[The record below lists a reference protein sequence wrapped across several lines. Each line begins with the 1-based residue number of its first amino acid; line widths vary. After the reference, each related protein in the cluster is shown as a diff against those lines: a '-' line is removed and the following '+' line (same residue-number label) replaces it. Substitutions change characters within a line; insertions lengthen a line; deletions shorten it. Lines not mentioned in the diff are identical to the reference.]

1 MKQYL
6 LAIIAVLAA
15 VILALSSFDTAN
27 NPYPTRSY
35 RTYCSSP
42 GPNARPGGS
51 TMPQF
56 AHIEAVPDSAMAPVQ
71 NEEPVHDVCSTLP
84 IENSG
89 SSLPPV
95 VLSADAMTELTPVQ
109 LPPLDAGMVNVT
121 SNGQSEED
129 GAGQAGGYRLS
140 LPVAGSECRIVIP
153 YDPSLL
159 PQGFTKDD
167 IQTYVYDRQFRRWVA
182 IQRDSVNE
190 AELLVCSRF
199 RPWEKGLPHTQNA
212 PANPQDALAQV
223 RDMMSFAP
231 QGEGGGDSPLDF
243 INAVLKTPEMPETSA
258 YTPTSI
264 KELKA
269 ADPLEGLTLMQ
280 PPTANNSGTANLSY
294 PIEIPAG
301 RQGMQPNLALTYS
314 SGGGN
319 GWLGVGWDISIP
331 SITVETRWGVPRYD
345 RDKES
350 EVYVYEGEQLV
361 TKDSDGNYE
370 PLPHRAAWKQRY
382 GDGKQFYPR
391 VEGAFQRII
400 RHGTT
405 PKDYWW
411 EVRDKQGVVYYYG
424 KKTGQNTFDPEAVLR
439 DNSDNIAQWML
450 TEVRDLKGNYVRYE
464 YQTIRQGN
472 SSNSPRN
479 IYPKE
484 ISYTLHDSLDTN
496 SAHYALCFVL
506 EPNNSSPTTSG
517 RFGFLQT
524 FDQLLEAIVVKLQWD
539 EWMYQRIKAYTFC
552 YETGMFGKTVLANIG
567 QIAYDSNN
575 NDGPTGSIFCSS
587 PANLVTHTFEYYDE
601 TDIGDVFGDA
611 DTMTTGND
619 QDAAKRV
626 IPMKIAASSLG
637 GVFSDGWNVGGAL
650 TVGFGFNSVI
660 KSLTAGG
667 DYMHSRSESE
677 GVLAL
682 IDIDGDGLPD
692 KVFRSR
698 DNDSLYYR
706 SQYVGQDGRPHF
718 SGERTPITGIDGFM
732 NERSRSNDWGLE
744 AHLSFYGLGASAAY
758 NNSTSRASGT
768 AYFSDVDGDGLPDI
782 VKGGQVYFN
791 RYVPGNDSLRF
802 TRIISETVM
811 VGGSCDS
818 SFIFQ
823 DEPVNENMFLP
834 GDTVITIWYERVEV
848 KDSLGYQPYI
858 YYIEHCDTTITE
870 AITEYTP
877 DFDAVKMWEAPYNG
891 VVRLE
896 SKARLTQD
904 LQFARYASHVMDGV
918 RVSIQKNDGADLF
931 IREPLSPDTMAQD
944 GRVCME
950 TTLTGIPVRK
960 GDRFYFRVESL
971 DKRLYDKVF
980 WNPMFVYTEIDD
992 VTPEGTDLVDADGRY
1007 IYKFSS
1013 AGDFLINPNRKYHI
1027 AMDSVSTITVESD
1040 FSILEK
1046 LSDDVTLH
1054 FYHNGQD
1061 FITPVVFPKMQTVT
1075 HHTDSFSVIVNEGD
1089 SIWFEL
1095 ECGTNVNW
1103 KAIDWRARFYYIQVS
1118 DTSIELW
1125 DSYTDTAQILPAIV
1139 YDNLVPHLTS
1149 YPRPVLPTFR
1159 IRTDRDF
1166 DISFAKIYL
1175 EGSNGIADATFSL
1188 KEENNGAVL
1197 TYPLS
1202 FDMDGIAALETN
1214 FIMNADNVY
1223 YLDLYSNDYYELSDV
1238 HKAYVSLQDGSTL
1251 DLGLHI
1257 SQPEDML
1264 VFGDMF
1270 QNWGQFS
1277 YRKGTPD
1284 ERELDESRLVVSQKA
1299 QTPPDTTSSTIL
1311 DTTDASA
1318 FHAGL
1323 SNAVFD
1329 PVEESF
1335 LMCEPDHDANRWL
1348 GYGNIVYFSPDT
1360 ISNTYSSDP
1369 TEVDETEFPVPVTVD
1384 GSPAFAVS
1392 RNSITKTHTINVGLS
1407 YTPVGS
1413 SVTPSCGKSWH
1424 WGSTRTLSDFYDMN
1438 GDRYPDVI
1446 SDMQVQYTKPQG
1458 GLSSLKLGH
1467 NILGSPLDT
1476 TTFNGISSSFGASF
1490 TLAKKVPS
1498 SKPSSKR
1505 QHEIGGSAGLNGC
1518 GGENRDE
1525 DEHIWTDVNGDG
1537 LPDRVSKTGKVFYNL
1552 GYSFVEGADFGS
1564 CGRAGSSINIGGSA
1578 GGGFNYGLLDS
1589 LVVHGLKK
1597 ENSNNTGTAGGN
1609 NDQLKTTEV
1618 NLFETSIS
1626 AGYGFTRNINNTD
1639 KMMVDVNGDGLPDL
1653 VQRDDGMLKV
1663 RFNKGS
1669 GFVQEDTLLSC
1680 KEYLYTTL
1688 STCSNINGAISV
1700 GFSLGCFP
1708 IKFIVN
1714 PKGGYT
1720 RSMGKTEVQLTD
1732 INGDGLPDYVTSGD
1746 IGHLQ
1751 VRFNKSGKANLLKSV
1766 TNLAGGGMTM
1776 DYKLSGYMGYDF
1788 PNRIQVL
1795 DSLFVYDGLE
1805 DDGNDTMR
1813 YSFEYD
1819 SAYYDRFERTS
1830 YGFGVVKT
1838 HSLNSSRTVYRTVT
1852 ERYSNRFYKFRN
1864 LKTYELLTD
1873 GNGRKYVEKFFT
1885 YVPKTIDSG
1894 FVVNEVFEFCYG
1906 ESYPAIN
1913 QEEVRFYEGGDTA
1926 MVITRKHYEHGPY
1939 GNLTRYIDAGQAGVA
1954 EDSIIVT
1961 MIYHPDTAGKNLTGM
1976 VKSMVAKDYRDSL
1989 LRKKDCEVNYY
2000 TGQILSLRQYND
2012 HDTAVTVFAYDTF
2025 GNVVQVTGPANSRSQ
2040 RVTHRYSYDSILHT
2054 YPIKVK
2060 NVPFGYVST
2069 TAYDLRIGKP
2079 LSTADI
2085 NGNVMTYSYDKSGR
2099 LESLLAPAD
2108 TGYTL
2113 RFEYWITYGEGDE
2126 DTVHK
2131 GDNPWARTSHFDI
2144 QHPDNPLNTTVIS
2157 DGLGRV
2163 VQTRKDAEI
2172 EGYETSLVSGVVVYD
2187 CFGRAIRQFYPFTDG
2202 VLTETHFQSDTS
2214 NGRASTTTYDILDRQ
2229 VLVTRPHGVRTAM
2242 AYGFGQKGG
2251 EWYFLSS
2258 ATDAKQN
2265 TLTTLTDSRGLQ
2277 VQQTAPD
2284 STVTKFSYNPLG
2296 QLTSSTDPMNLTTT
2310 YTYDKFGQITKRV
2323 HPDAGTDTYE
2333 YDAAGNMV
2341 SHTNGNNKTIQYRYN
2356 YNRLTDV
2363 EYPDHP
2369 ANNVHYTY
2377 GDSTAGNNGKGRV
2390 VMQEDGSGWQTFKYG
2405 KLGEVT
2411 ENIRTFALPFEGKTY
2426 TFKMGFAYDSWNRI
2440 QSMTYPDGEVVRYG
2454 YNRGGMLRKVHG
2466 AVTRQHHDQT
2476 GPAQIQSFHQPD
2488 GVQWNPG
2495 DIIPP
2500 DPPPTPPEPI
2510 YDTFPRYYIDSIA
2523 YNIFELRQAVFY
2535 GNGTRAYYTY
2545 DSLQRLQTLRSLT
2558 AQDSLMQDIHYTYD
2572 SVGNITHISNSAGGV
2587 SGLGGHYE
2595 GHYTYDNLY
2604 RLATADGYWK
2614 NSRDSLPFSE
2624 SMNYTASGRI
2634 LKKTVNAGI
2643 LNGNH
2648 STTKSSDFRYSYANY
2663 SNKIA
2668 NITDVA
2674 LPAATHSFQWDSCG
2688 NMTGYVNATPGTSW
2702 RRTLTWTEDSRLQT
2716 VADNNWFSYYQ
2727 YDAGGE
2733 RTYKLTWAGSTSNR
2747 SGDRSIYYTPDEAT
2761 LYASPYLVI
2770 TPQGYTKHYYAESE
2784 RITSQLGKGQFADVG
2799 TPVVSDSLVQVK
2811 LQAVTDNVEYPSTL
2825 TVPSSGTFAYLD
2837 TLTNQQNATSTLYF
2851 YHPDHLGSSS
2861 WITTTNGTVKQHL
2874 HYLPWGEDFVN
2885 QRSSHFDG
2893 VRYTFSAKE
2902 KDTETRYSYFGARY
2916 YSSDLSIWLSVD
2928 PMSDK
2933 YPSLSPYVYCAD
2945 NPVELVDPK
2954 GMEYGN
2960 PIEDAL
2966 KVISDFEHSTTTS
2979 VFRNI
2984 PKSKFIEDLTQHIN
2998 DPASIQQGGN
3008 GTCGAAVL
3016 SKYMAENHP
3025 VLYAEAAISL
3035 YTTGKFSH
3043 NGVSL
3048 SLPNSAFSGSMT
3060 ELNELGINSV
3070 DAIMQGAFTN
3080 SQNIVFNYNPF
3091 KDGSGFKSFMYPGY
3105 FNYYVSGFLGA
3116 NYHCVLSPTTEYIN
3130 SLDFVNHFVVGIVHS
3145 NDYSIEGGFP
3155 NHYIQILKSGNNK
3168 MDYWTWGEKVNGST
3182 INNSLR
3188 NGFYMIISIGL

>member
-1 MKQYL
+1 MKNSSLIILSVLVVL
-6 LAIIAVLAA
+6 LAVLSTLDTEQGQDCSRSGRTYSYHPVPNAWSGIGDGTPSVLQADDTGSVAVLTAEAA
-15 VILALSSFDTAN
+15 VEAGNLSALPPASAPSGMPPAIL
-27 NPYPTRSY
+27 
-35 RTYCSSP
+35 
-42 GPNARPGGS
+42 
-51 TMPQF
+51 
-56 AHIEAVPDSAMAPVQ
+56 EASAMA
-71 NEEPVHDVCSTLP
+71 
-84 IENSG
+84 
-89 SSLPPV
+89 
-95 VLSADAMTELTPVQ
+95 ELTPVQ

-121 SNGQSEED
+121 GVAGEELRMENGEWRTRDEGSGEE
-129 GAGQAGGYRLS
+129 AQREACGYRMA
-140 LPVAGSECRIVIP
+140 LPVAGSEYRIALP

-159 PQGFTKDD
+159 PQGFTEDD
-167 IQTYVYDRQFRRWVA
+167 IRTYVYDRQHHRWVA

-199 RPWEKGLPHTQNA
+199 RPWEKGLPHTQNDL
-212 PANPQDALAQV
+212 ANPQDALAQV
-223 RDMMSFAP
+223 QDMMSFAS

-314 SGGGN
+314 SGSGN

-345 RDKES
+345 QDKES
-350 EVYVYEGEQLV
+350 ETYLLNGEQLA
-361 TKDSDGNYE
+361 TKDSEGNYE

-405 PKDYWW
+405 PKNYWW
-411 EVRDKQGVVYYYG
+411 EVRDKQGITYYYG
-424 KKTGQNTFDPEAVLR
+424 RRTGQNFPDQEAVLT
-439 DNSDNIAQWML
+439 DNSGNIAQWML

-484 ISYTLHDSLDTN
+484 ISYTLHDSLDAT
-496 SAHYALCFVL
+496 SAHYALSFVL
-506 EPNNSSPTTSG
+506 KPNNESPTTSG

-539 EWMYQRIKAYTFC
+539 EWIYQRIKAYTFC
-552 YETGMFGKTVLANIG
+552 YETGMYGKTLLKDIG
-567 QIAYDSNN
+567 QIAYNSDSIEGQT
-575 NDGPTGSIFCSS
+575 DGAFCSS

-601 TDIGDVFGDA
+601 TDIGEVFGD
-611 DTMTTGND
+611 TITITTGND
-619 QDAAKRV
+619 QDAAKRI

-692 KVFRSR
+692 KVFRSK
-698 DNDSLYYR
+698 DNDCLYYR
-706 SQYVGQDGRPHF
+706 SQYIGQDGCPHF
-718 SGERTPITGIDGFM
+718 SGIRTPIAGIDGFM
-732 NERSRSNDWGLE
+732 NERSRTNDWGLE
-744 AHLSFYGLGASAAY
+744 AHLSFYGAGASAAY

-802 TRIISETVM
+802 TRITSETVM

-823 DEPVNENMFLP
+823 DEPVNESMFLP
-834 GDTVITIWYERVEV
+834 GDTVITIWYERVV
-848 KDSLGYQPYI
+848 VDDSLGYKPYV
-858 YYIEHCDTTITE
+858 YYVEHCDTTVTE

-918 RVSIQKNDGADLF
+918 RVSIQKDNGADLF
-931 IREPLSPDTMAQD
+931 IREPLSPDTLSQD
-944 GRVCME
+944 GRICLD
-950 TTLTGIPVRK
+950 TTLVGIPVKK

-980 WNPMFVYTEIDD
+980 WNPKFVYTEIDG
-992 VTPEGTDLVDADGRY
+992 VTPEDTDLVDADGRY

-1013 AGDFLINPNRKYHI
+1013 AGDFLINPDRKYHI

-1046 LSDDVTLH
+1046 LSDDVILH

-1061 FITPVVFPKMQTVT
+1061 PITPVVFPKMQTVS
-1075 HHTDSFSVIVNEGD
+1075 HHTDSFSITVNEGD

-1103 KAIDWRARFYYIQVS
+1103 KAIDWRARYYYTQVS

-1159 IRTDRDF
+1159 VRTDSDL

-1175 EGSNGIADATFSL
+1175 DGSNGIANATFSL

-1202 FDMDGIAALETN
+1202 FDMDGIASLETD
-1214 FIMNADNVY
+1214 FIMTSGNVY
-1223 YLDLYSNDYYELSDV
+1223 YLDLYSNDYYELADV
-1238 HKAYVSLQDGSTL
+1238 RRAYISLRDGRDL
-1251 DLGLHI
+1251 ELGLHI
-1257 SQPEDML
+1257 SQPDSLL
-1264 VFGDMF
+1264 VFGDMY

-1277 YRKGTPD
+1277 YRKETPD
-1284 ERELDESRLVVSQKA
+1284 EKELDESRLVVSQKA
-1299 QTPPDTTSSTIL
+1299 QTPPDTASTTL

-1329 PVEESF
+1329 PLEESF

-1384 GSPAFAVS
+1384 GSPAFAVF
-1392 RNSITKTHTINVGLS
+1392 RNSITKTHTINVGVS
-1407 YTPVGS
+1407 AGIPINGGNVS
-1413 SVTPSCGKSWH
+1413 PSGGKSWH
-1424 WGSTRTLSDFYDMN
+1424 WGNTRTLSDFYDMN

-1476 TTFNGISSSFGASF
+1476 TTFNGESSSFGASF

-1498 SKPSSKR
+1498 SKKSSR

-1518 GGENRDE
+1518 GGENWDE

-1552 GYSFVEGADFGS
+1552 GYSFVDGGLFGS
-1564 CGRAGSSINIGGSA
+1564 CGRAGSSKNIGGSA

-1589 LVVHGLKK
+1589 LVVQGLKK
-1597 ENSNNTGTAGGN
+1597 DDNSEA
-1609 NDQLKTTEV
+1609 KPTEV

-1639 KMMVDVNGDGLPDL
+1639 KMMVDVNGDGLPDC
-1653 VQRDDGMLKV
+1653 VRRSNGVLKV
-1663 RFNKGS
+1663 RYNKGG
-1669 GFVQEDTLLSC
+1669 GFLPEETLLSG
-1680 KEYLYTTL
+1680 EENMYTTL

-1708 IKFIVN
+1708 IKFVVN

-1751 VRFNKSGKANLLKSV
+1751 VRFNQSGKANLLKSV

-1776 DYKLSGYMGYDF
+1776 DYKLSDYMGYDC

-1805 DDGNDTMR
+1805 DDWNDTMR

-1819 SAYYDRFERTS
+1819 SAYYDRFERAS

-1838 HSLNSSRTVYRTVT
+1838 HSLNSNRTVYRTVT

-1885 YVPKTIDSG
+1885 YVPKEIATG
-1894 FVVNEVFEFCYG
+1894 NVVNVETEFCFG
-1906 ESYPAIN
+1906 ESYPALN
-1913 QEEVRFYEGGDTA
+1913 REEVLYYDDNENVRI
-1926 MVITRKHYEHGPY
+1926 VTRKHYEHGQF
-1939 GNLTRYIDAGQAGVA
+1939 GNLTKYTDAGQAGVT

-1961 MIYHPDTAGKNLTGM
+1961 MTYHLDNAGKNLTGM

-1989 LRKKDCEVNYY
+1989 LRKKDCEVNYN
-2000 TGQILSLRQYND
+2000 TGQILSLRQYNN
-2012 HDTAVTVFAYDTF
+2012 HDTAVTDFEYDTF
-2025 GNVVQVTGPANSRSQ
+2025 GNMVQVTGPANNQNQ
-2040 RVTHRYSYDSILHT
+2040 RVIYRYSYDSDIHT
-2054 YPIKVK
+2054 CPERVK

-2079 LSTADI
+2079 LSTTDI
-2085 NGNVMTYSYDKSGR
+2085 NGNVMTYEYDRSGR
-2099 LESLLAPAD
+2099 LTSILAPAD

-2113 RFEYWITYGEGDE
+2113 RFEYWITYDG
-2126 DTVHK
+2126 DTVHQ

-2144 QHPDNPLNTTVIS
+2144 QHPDNPLNTTVIA
-2157 DGLGRV
+2157 DGFGRI
-2163 VQTRKDAEI
+2163 VQTRKDAEV
-2172 EGYETSLVSGVVVYD
+2172 GGCETSLVSGVVIYD
-2187 CFGRAIRQFYPFTDG
+2187 CFGRAVRQFYPFTDEI
-2202 VLTETHFQSDTS
+2202 LTETYFQSDTS
-2214 NGRASTTTYDILDRQ
+2214 NGLASTTTYDILDRQ
-2229 VLVTRPHGVRTAM
+2229 ILVTQPHGVRTAM
-2242 AYGFGQKGG
+2242 NYGFGQKGG
-2251 EWYFLSS
+2251 KWYFLSS

-2265 TLTTLTDSRGLQ
+2265 MLTTLTDSRGLK
-2277 VQQTAPD
+2277 VQQTAPGN
-2284 STVTKFSYNPLG
+2284 TVTKFSYDPLG

-2310 YTYDKFGQITKRV
+2310 YTYDKFGQITERV

-2341 SHTNGNNKTIQYRYN
+2341 SHTNGNNKTIQYRYDH
-2356 YNRLTDV
+2356 NRLTDV

-2377 GDSTAGNNGKGRV
+2377 GDSTTGDNCRGRV
-2390 VMQEDGSGWQTFKYG
+2390 VLLEDGSGFQTFKYG
-2405 KLGEVT
+2405 RLGEIT
-2411 ENIRTFALPFEGKTY
+2411 ENSRTLTPPFEQQAY
-2426 TFKMGFAYDSWNRI
+2426 TFKTKFSYDSWNRI
-2440 QSMTYPDGEVVRYG
+2440 DSMIYPDGEVVHYK
-2454 YNRGGMLRKVHG
+2454 YDRGGMLNKVYG
-2466 AVTRQHHDQT
+2466 SVTRNIWEMVE
-2476 GPAQIQSFHQPD
+2476 PVQIQGGLTAPEGILGGG
-2488 GVQWNPG
+2488 GVAPG
-2495 DIIPP
+2495 DPP
-2500 DPPPTPPEPI
+2500 GPVEPETV
-2510 YDTFPRYYIDSIA
+2510 TFRYPYIDSVI
-2523 YNIFELRQAVFY
+2523 YNIFELKDSVVY
-2535 GNGTRAYYTY
+2535 GNGTRVRYEY
-2545 DSLQRLQTLRSLT
+2545 DSLQRLTRLRSY
-2558 AQDSLMQDIHYTYD
+2558 AASGAKMQDISYTYD
-2572 SVGNITHISNSAGGV
+2572 GVGNIMHISNTADGV
-2587 SGLGGHYE
+2587 NGLGGRYE
-2595 GHYTYDNLY
+2595 ASYTYDNLY
-2604 RLATADGYWK
+2604 RLTTANGFW
-2614 NSRDSLPFSE
+2614 NNGQDSLPFSE
-2624 SMNYTASGRI
+2624 TMGYEANGRI
-2634 LKKTVNAGI
+2634 LKKTENASVFI
-2643 LNGNH
+2643 DNVL
-2648 STTKSSDFRYSYANY
+2648 STKRHDCRYSYADGNQL
-2663 SNKIA
+2663 SSIA
-2668 NITDVA
+2668 DRSQPNS
-2674 LPAATHSFQWDSCG
+2674 PHSFQWDLCG
-2688 NMTGYVNATPGTSW
+2688 NLVRWVMPSATGKPITRVH
-2702 RRTLTWTEDSRLQT
+2702 TWTEDNRLRT
-2716 VADNNWFSYYQ
+2716 VADRDHFSYYQ
-2727 YDAGGE
+2727 YDASGE
-2733 RTYKLTWAGSTSNR
+2733 RTYKLTWSGSWSNIN
-2747 SGDRSIYYTPDEAT
+2747 GVGAVYYLPEGGT

-2770 TPQGYTKHYYAESE
+2770 TQQGYTKHYYAEAE

-2799 TPVVSDSLVQVK
+2799 TPVVSDSLVHVK
-2811 LQAVTDNVEYPSTL
+2811 LQAVTCDVDYPSTL
-2825 TVPSSGTFAYLD
+2825 TEPDSGAFAYLD
-2837 TLTNQQNATSTLYF
+2837 TLTNQQDAVSTLYF

-2861 WITTTNGTVKQHL
+2861 WITNANGAAVQHL
-2874 HYLPWGEDFVN
+2874 HYLPWGEDFVD
-2885 QRSSHFDG
+2885 QRLTG
-2893 VRYTFSAKE
+2893 WAAPYTFSAKE
-2902 KDTETRYSYFGARY
+2902 RDAETGLSYFGARY

-2928 PMSDK
+2928 LRMGRRGILMDINIIQGKIVPMTFQ
-2933 YPSLSPYVYCAD
+2933 
-2945 NPVELVDPK
+2945 
-2954 GMEYGN
+2954 
-2960 PIEDAL
+2960 
-2966 KVISDFEHSTTTS
+2966 KVRET
-2979 VFRNI
+2979 
-2984 PKSKFIEDLTQHIN
+2984 
-2998 DPASIQQGGN
+2998 N
-3008 GTCGAAVL
+3008 G
-3016 SKYMAENHP
+3016 
-3025 VLYAEAAISL
+3025 I
-3035 YTTGKFSH
+3035 
-3043 NGVSL
+3043 
-3048 SLPNSAFSGSMT
+3048 
-3060 ELNELGINSV
+3060 
-3070 DAIMQGAFTN
+3070 
-3080 SQNIVFNYNPF
+3080 
-3091 KDGSGFKSFMYPGY
+3091 
-3105 FNYYVSGFLGA
+3105 
-3116 NYHCVLSPTTEYIN
+3116 
-3130 SLDFVNHFVVGIVHS
+3130 
-3145 NDYSIEGGFP
+3145 
-3155 NHYIQILKSGNNK
+3155 
-3168 MDYWTWGEKVNGST
+3168 
-3182 INNSLR
+3182 R
-3188 NGFYMIISIGL
+3188 

>member
-15 VILALSSFDTAN
+15 IIFALFSFDTAN
-27 NPYPTRSY
+27 NQYSTRSY
-35 RTYCSSP
+35 KTYSYNSA
-42 GPNARPGGS
+42 PNAWSGTGNGTLSVFQEDNAGGAVAPL
-51 TMPQF
+51 T
-56 AHIEAVPDSAMAPVQ
+56 EANPTAG
-71 NEEPVHDVCSTLP
+71 N
-84 IENSG
+84 
-89 SSLPPV
+89 
-95 VLSADAMTELTPVQ
+95 LSALPEAGSPLSAPPAMLATTSMMELTPVQ

-121 SNGQSEED
+121 GGFDGNGQT
-129 GAGQAGGYRLS
+129 AGYRVNPRPGEFS
-140 LPVAGSECRIVIP
+140 IAVP

-159 PQGFTKDD
+159 PQGFSEDD
-167 IQTYVYDRQFRRWVA
+167 IQTYVYDRQYHRWIA

-199 RPWEKGLPHTQNA
+199 RPWEKGLPHTQNDL
-212 PANPQDALAQV
+212 ANPQDALAQV
-223 RDMMSFAP
+223 QDMMSFAP

-243 INAVLKTPEMPETSA
+243 INAVLKTPEMPENSA

-294 PIEIPAG
+294 PIEVPAG

-345 RDKES
+345 QNKES
-350 EVYVYEGEQLV
+350 ETYLLNGEQLA
-361 TKDSDGNYE
+361 TKDSEGNYE
-370 PLPHRAAWKQRY
+370 PLPHRAAWRQRY

-391 VEGAFQRII
+391 VEGSFQQII
-400 RHGTT
+400 RHGFK
-405 PKDYWW
+405 PSNYWW
-411 EVRDKQGVVYYYG
+411 EIRDKQGVTYYYG
-424 KKTGQNTFDPEAVLR
+424 KKIDQDTIDLDAVL
-439 DNSDNIAQWML
+439 SDNKGNVAQWML

-484 ISYTLHDSLDTN
+484 ISYTLHDSLDAT
-496 SAHYALCFVL
+496 SAHYALSFVL
-506 EPNNSSPTTSG
+506 KPNNESPTTSG

-552 YETGMFGKTVLANIG
+552 YETGMYGKKVLANIG
-567 QIAYDSNN
+567 QIAYDSTFKEGQT
-575 NDGPTGSIFCSS
+575 DGAFCSS

-601 TDIGDVFGDA
+601 TDIGEVFGD
-611 DTMTTGND
+611 TITITTGND
-619 QDAAKRV
+619 QDAAKRI

-650 TVGFGFNSVI
+650 TVGFGENPAQ
-660 KSLTAGG
+660 KGLTVGG

-677 GVLAL
+677 GILAL

-698 DNDSLYYR
+698 DNDCLYYR
-706 SQYVGQDGRPHF
+706 SQYVGQDGHPHF
-718 SGERTPITGIDGFM
+718 SGERTPIAGINGFM

-744 AHLSFYGLGASAAY
+744 AHLSFYGAGASAAY

-768 AYFSDVDGDGLPDI
+768 SYFSDVDGDGLPDI

-802 TRIISETVM
+802 TRITSETVM

-834 GDTVITIWYERVEV
+834 GDTVITIWYERKVAY
-848 KDSLGYQPYI
+848 DTLGYKEYV
-858 YYIEHCDTTITE
+858 YYVEHCDTTITE

-896 SKARLTQD
+896 SKARLTQN

-918 RVSIQKNDGADLF
+918 RISIQKNDGADLF
-931 IREPLSPDTMAQD
+931 IREPLSPDTLSQD
-944 GRVCME
+944 GRICLD
-950 TTLTGIPVRK
+950 TTLVGIPVKK

-980 WNPMFVYTEIDD
+980 WNPKFVYTEIDG
-992 VTPEGTDLVDADGRY
+992 VTPEDTDLVDADGRY

-1013 AGDFLINPNRKYHI
+1013 AEDFLINPDRKYHI

-1046 LSDDVTLH
+1046 LSDDVILH

-1061 FITPVVFPKMQTVT
+1061 PITPVVFPKMQTVS
-1075 HHTDSFSVIVNEGD
+1075 HHTDSFSITVNEGD

-1103 KAIDWRARFYYIQVS
+1103 KAIDWRARYYYTQVS

-1149 YPRPVLPTFR
+1149 YPHPVLPTFR
-1159 IRTDRDF
+1159 IRTDRDL

-1175 EGSNGIADATFSL
+1175 DGSNGIANATFSL

-1202 FDMDGIAALETN
+1202 FDMDGIASLETD
-1214 FIMNADNVY
+1214 FIMTSGNVY
-1223 YLDLYSNDYYELSDV
+1223 YLDLYSNDYYELADV
-1238 HKAYVSLQDGSTL
+1238 RRAYISLWDGRDL
-1251 DLGLHI
+1251 ELGLHI
-1257 SQPEDML
+1257 SQPDSML
-1264 VFGDMF
+1264 VFGDMY

-1277 YRKGTPD
+1277 YRKGMPD

-1299 QTPPDTTSSTIL
+1299 QTPPDTTSTTL

-1384 GSPAFAVS
+1384 GSLAFAVF
-1392 RNSITKTHTINVGLS
+1392 RNSITKTHTINVGVS
-1407 YTPVGS
+1407 VGIPVNGGNVS
-1413 SVTPSCGKSWH
+1413 PSGGKSWH
-1424 WGSTRTLSDFYDMN
+1424 WGNTRTLSDFYDMN

-1476 TTFNGISSSFGASF
+1476 TTFNGESFSFGASF

-1498 SKPSSKR
+1498 SKKSSR

-1518 GGENRDE
+1518 SGENWDE

-1552 GYSFVEGADFGS
+1552 GYSFVDGGLFGS
-1564 CGRAGSSINIGGSA
+1564 CGRAGSSKNIGGST

-1589 LVVHGLKK
+1589 LVVQGLKK
-1597 ENSNNTGTAGGN
+1597 DDNSEA
-1609 NDQLKTTEV
+1609 KPTEV

-1639 KMMVDVNGDGLPDL
+1639 KMMVDVNGDGLQDC
-1653 VQRDDGMLKV
+1653 VRRGNGVLKV
-1663 RFNKGS
+1663 RYNKGG
-1669 GFVQEDTLLSC
+1669 GFLPEETLLSG
-1680 KEYLYTTL
+1680 EENLYTTL

-1708 IKFIVN
+1708 IKFVVN

-1720 RSMGKTEVQLTD
+1720 RSMGKTEVQLMD

-1751 VRFNKSGKANLLKSV
+1751 VRFNQSGKANLLKSV

-1776 DYKLSGYMGYDF
+1776 DYKLSDYMGYDC

-1805 DDGNDTMR
+1805 DDWNDTMR

-1838 HSLNSSRTVYRTVT
+1838 HSLNSNRTVYRTVT

-1873 GNGRKYVEKFFT
+1873 GNERKYVEKFFS
-1885 YVPKTIDSG
+1885 YVPKEIATGD
-1894 FVVNEVFEFCYG
+1894 VVNVETAFCFG
-1906 ESYPAIN
+1906 KNYPALN
-1913 QEEVRFYEGGDTA
+1913 KEEVLYYDDDENVR
-1926 MVITRKHYEHGPY
+1926 VITRKHYKHGPF
-1939 GNLTRYIDAGQAGVA
+1939 GNLIKYTDAGQAGVT
-1954 EDSIIVT
+1954 EDSIIVSMT
-1961 MIYHPDTAGKNLTGM
+1961 YHLDSFNLNLTGM
-1976 VKSMVAKDYRDSL
+1976 VNRVEARDGSGNL
-1989 LRKKDCEVNYY
+1989 LRKKDCEVNHN

-2012 HDTAVTVFAYDTF
+2012 NDTAVTDFAYDTF
-2025 GNVVQVTGPANSRSQ
+2025 GNMVQVTGPANNETQ
-2040 RVTHRYSYDSILHT
+2040 RVIYRYSYDSDLHT
-2054 YPIKVK
+2054 YPVSVK
-2060 NVPFGYVST
+2060 NVPFGYIST
-2069 TAYDLRIGKP
+2069 TAYDFRLGKP
-2079 LSTADI
+2079 LSTTDI
-2085 NGNVMTYSYDKSGR
+2085 NGNVMTYTYDRSGR
-2099 LESLLAPAD
+2099 LESILAPAD

-2113 RFEYWITYGEGDE
+2113 RFEYWITYG
-2126 DTVHK
+2126 DTVHQ

-2144 QHPDNPLNTTVIS
+2144 QHPDNPLNTTVIA

-2163 VQTRKDAEI
+2163 VQTRKDAEV
-2172 EGYETSLVSGVVVYD
+2172 GGFETSLVSGVVVYD
-2187 CFGRAIRQFYPFTDG
+2187 CFGRAVKQFYPFTDG
-2202 VLTETHFQSDTS
+2202 VLTETYFQSDTS
-2214 NGRASTTTYDILDRQ
+2214 NGLASTTTYDILDRQ
-2229 VLVTRPHGVRTAM
+2229 ILVTQPHGVRTAM

-2251 EWYFLSS
+2251 KWYFLSS

-2265 TLTTLTDSRGLQ
+2265 MLTTLTDSRGLQ
-2277 VQQTAPD
+2277 VQQTAPGNA
-2284 STVTKFSYNPLG
+2284 VTKFSYNPLG

-2310 YTYDKFGQITKRV
+2310 YTYDKFGQITERM

-2333 YDAAGNMV
+2333 YDAAGNML
-2341 SHTNGNNKTIQYRYN
+2341 SHTNGNNKTIQYRYD

-2363 EYPDHP
+2363 EYPDYP

-2377 GDSTAGNNGKGRV
+2377 GDSTAGYNGKGRV

-2405 KLGEVT
+2405 TLGEII
-2411 ENIRTFALPFEGKTY
+2411 ENVRTFTLPFEQRSYSFKTS
-2426 TFKMGFAYDSWNRI
+2426 FNYDSYNRI
-2440 QSMTYPDGEVVRYG
+2440 QNMTYPDGEVVSYE
-2454 YNRGGMLRKVHG
+2454 YNRGGMLNKVFG
-2466 AVTRQHHDQT
+2466 SVTRNLWEMIE
-2476 GPAQIQSFHQPD
+2476 PIQVQGGLTEPD
-2488 GVQWNPG
+2488 GMMGGGIAVP
-2495 DIIPP
+2495 I
-2500 DPPPTPPEPI
+2500 DPPVGPIEPQTI
-2510 YDTFPRYYIDSIA
+2510 TYRYPYIDSII
-2523 YNIFELRQAVFY
+2523 YNVFELKDSVVY
-2535 GNGTRAYYTY
+2535 GNGTRVSYEY
-2545 DSLQRLQTLRSLT
+2545 DSLQRLSHLRSYIASGT
-2558 AQDSLMQDIHYTYD
+2558 KMQDITYSYD
-2572 SVGNITHISNSAGGV
+2572 SASNITHISNSAGSV
-2587 SGLGGHYE
+2587 SGLGGRYE

-2604 RLATADGYWK
+2604 RLVAANGYWK

-2624 SMNYTASGRI
+2624 SMNYTANGRI
-2634 LKKTVNAGI
+2634 LKKTVNARI

-2648 STTKSSDFRYSYANY
+2648 STTKSSDFRYSYAGYGNQV
-2663 SNKIA
+2663 SSIVDRTQPT
-2668 NITDVA
+2668 ITQSFRWYGNGNVRDWT
-2674 LPAATHSFQWDSCG
+2674 LLSGIGIQWIRTH
-2688 NMTGYVNATPGTSW
+2688 
-2702 RRTLTWTEDSRLQT
+2702 TWTEDNRLQT

-2811 LQAVTDNVEYPSTL
+2811 LQSVTGNVEYPSTL
-2825 TVPSSGTFAYLD
+2825 TVPGSGVFAYLD

-2902 KDTETRYSYFGARY
+2902 KDTETGYSYFGARY

-2928 PMSDK
+2928 PMAAK

-2945 NPVELVDPK
+2945 NPVNTIDPNGCDTIDVKFNTESNLWELGTHSIVK
-2954 GMEYGN
+2954 GNDVIRLTDGDGNVSSCEFSEGEYGKRICSFR
-2960 PIEDAL
+2960 IEDNGTQTFGVFLLSGKDEAGFFVEPTGTPSNSEKGVPVECGIFNIQECKGDRWNGWPEQYNDNVKYGRGVCIHYCWSKRREAMGNDNQSNL
-2966 KVISDFEHSTTTS
+2966 SAKDWTTKCMVVSSKYSMSGSVVKFDGHQSKSMAQKVAQYCG
-2979 VFRNI
+2979 V
-2984 PKSKFIEDLTQHIN
+2984 SKFN
-2998 DPASIQQGGN
+2998 
-3008 GTCGAAVL
+3008 VR
-3016 SKYMAENHP
+3016 
-3025 VLYAEAAISL
+3025 
-3035 YTTGKFSH
+3035 
-3043 NGVSL
+3043 
-3048 SLPNSAFSGSMT
+3048 
-3060 ELNELGINSV
+3060 
-3070 DAIMQGAFTN
+3070 
-3080 SQNIVFNYNPF
+3080 
-3091 KDGSGFKSFMYPGY
+3091 
-3105 FNYYVSGFLGA
+3105 
-3116 NYHCVLSPTTEYIN
+3116 
-3130 SLDFVNHFVVGIVHS
+3130 
-3145 NDYSIEGGFP
+3145 
-3155 NHYIQILKSGNNK
+3155 SGNY
-3168 MDYWTWGEKVNGST
+3168 DSCTWDVN
-3182 INNSLR
+3182 
-3188 NGFYMIISIGL
+3188 NGCIRIVKSNY